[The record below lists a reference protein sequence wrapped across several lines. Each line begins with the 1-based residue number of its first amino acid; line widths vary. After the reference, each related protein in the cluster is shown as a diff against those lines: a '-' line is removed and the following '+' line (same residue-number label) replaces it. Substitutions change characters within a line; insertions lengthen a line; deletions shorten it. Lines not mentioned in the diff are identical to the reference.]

1 MCGIVAYK
9 GHKNCHPILLNGL
22 KRLEYRGY
30 DSAGIACINS
40 NSTLSVTKRKG
51 KVKELESA
59 LTDNSISSVGIAH
72 TRWATH
78 GKPNKINAHPHL
90 DQSKKIALVHNG
102 IIENYDPIKKFL
114 LSKKVKFESETD
126 TEVLVQLIGYFYNN
140 GKMNFEASVRSA
152 LQRVDGAYGIVIL
165 NTDHPDM
172 MIAARK
178 GSPLVLGVKEKEF
191 FLASDISPIVKHTQD
206 IIYLKDFLRPAV

>member
-30 DSAGIACINS
+30 DSAGIACIN
-40 NSTLSVTKRKG
+40 NNDTLSVTKRKG

-59 LTDNSISSVGIAH
+59 LSKKDSSIGIAH

-78 GKPNKINAHPHL
+78 GKPNQINAHPHL

-102 IIENYDPIKKFL
+102 IIENYEPIKKFL
-114 LSKKVKFESETD
+114 LSKKVKF
-126 TEVLVQLIGYFYNN
+126 
-140 GKMNFEASVRSA
+140 K
-152 LQRVDGAYGIVIL
+152 
-165 NTDHPDM
+165 
-172 MIAARK
+172 
-178 GSPLVLGVKEKEF
+178 
-191 FLASDISPIVKHTQD
+191 
-206 IIYLKDFLRPAV
+206 